1 MNKQETI
8 SKITSVGVVAV
19 VRAENEEQAFK
30 ISEACINGGISAIEV
45 TFTVPNA
52 EKVIKSL
59 SDHFSDDVLLV
70 GAGTV
75 LDKATAQL
83 AVENGANYIV
93 SPGFDL
99 ETAAYCVAEGVPYMP
114 GCITITEMLT
124 AKKAGADIIKVFPG
138 SLVGPGYVKAVKG
151 PLPNMEIMPTGGV
164 DLSNVGEWIKNGCVA
179 VGVGSKLTAP
189 AKTGDYEGVTNLA
202 KEFVRLVK
210 EARK

>member
-1 MNKQETI
+1 MNKLETI
-8 SKITSVGVVAV
+8 KKITDVGVVAV
-19 VRAENEEQAFK
+19 VRAENEEEAFK

-52 EKVIKSL
+52 EKVIKAL
-59 SDHFSDDVLLV
+59 SDHFSSDVLLV

-75 LDKATAQL
+75 LDKETARL
-83 AVENGANYIV
+83 AISNGANYIV

-99 ETAAYCVAEGVPYMP
+99 ETAQYCVEQDVPYMP

-124 AKKAGADIIKVFPG
+124 AKKAGADVIKVFPG
-138 SLVGPGYVKAVKG
+138 SLVGPGYISAVKG
-151 PLPNMEIMPTGGV
+151 PLPWIDLMPTGGV
-164 DLSNVGEWIKNGCVA
+164 DLTNVAQWIKNGCVA
-179 VGVGSKLTAP
+179 VGVGSKLTGP
-189 AKTGDYEGVTNLA
+189 AKTGDYEGVTTLA

>member
-1 MNKQETI
+1 MNKQETLK
-8 SKITSVGVVAV
+8 KIMDVGVVAV

-52 EKVIKSL
+52 EQVIKAL
-59 SDHFSDDVLLV
+59 SDHFSSDVLLV

-75 LDKATAQL
+75 LDKETAEL
-83 AVENGANYIV
+83 AISNGANYIV

-99 ETAAYCVAEGVPYMP
+99 ETAQYCVEQDVPYMP

-124 AKKAGADIIKVFPG
+124 ARKAGASVIKVFPG
-138 SLVGPGYVKAVKG
+138 SLVGPGYIKAVKG
-151 PLPNMEIMPTGGV
+151 PLPDMVLMPTGGV
-164 DLSNVGEWIKNGCVA
+164 DLSNVKEWIQNGCVA

-189 AKTGDYEGVTNLA
+189 AKNNDYEGVTKLA

-210 EARK
+210 EARE